1 MSLLRSTL
9 NKRYTPSCDDSSDLE
24 IIDDSEPEREGKR
37 QRARLEKAQ
46 LKQPAPASIDVEKS
60 ILLPPPQAS
69 TPSAPTQSASEA
81 SSSAVSN
88 IPPEDATQDLSI
100 TPDSPVILSV
110 PTRRIAPPPWL
121 VSKDSQPVSPVQ
133 PRSDKRT
140 LTKSSS
146 QPSPVKK
153 LNADSFMF
161 QKRPNGTRSISYS
174 TSRSGD
180 SSKST
185 DPDIVGPSKP
195 KPAPSA
201 KPSASLKA
209 FSLSATNGPSSP
221 DATFSSDQIT
231 SLSSCVVCSNS
242 WTVRKQAKSKWSHI
256 TTCARKNGCGN
267 EALYMKLIAAIV
279 EASDETARKATKNK
293 GKEKEKEPA
302 GQRAPTKRRGRRK
315 EPAPSSLRPVE
326 EAQRA
331 ILQNSILLL
340 GDGTSQQDENEPR
353 SAVVT
358 QQEQEQPD
366 DESCHIPATQTFAP
380 SRIGGRSKFF
390 GSTASVLNTDSASGL
405 LYAGEPRSLFSDYD
419 ASPRAPPLQAAVDL
433 DHSIAISPPPS
444 PPDSPA
450 LSANSSIISISTSNH
465 DSTSSEERFLANHA
479 ESPAPSESSGSVL
492 VLDSSVEGSC
502 SPVLDD
508 EPLEWN
514 SQEGVY
520 MWEDYVERPVSP
532 TDGLIDGLLG
542 LSVQDTQTV
551 HPNMEPRGRSLRAL
565 RASSP
570 SPVVRLLSQ
579 SSSPEQLLAS
589 ILPSTTRSTR
599 SSSSEQA
606 LAIMPS
612 KNKPKA
618 KPKGKQPA
626 SPSPPKPRKKKKAAV
641 YALEDV
647 QDEQEDVAHSKDI
660 DETLLTMITND
671 ETLYLRILR
680 YEPIKFEDLFDMAVL
695 NGVPKHGLQI
705 KLKAFLDSQCIN
717 FYSGDN
723 IGRRKRHP

>member
-1 MSLLRSTL
+1 MSLLRTTL
-9 NKRYTPSCDDSSDLE
+9 NKRYAPNCDDSSDLE
-24 IIDDSEPEREGKR
+24 IIDDSEPEREEKR

-46 LKQPAPASIDVEKS
+46 LKQPAPASINAEKS
-60 ILLPPPQAS
+60 ILPSLPQAS

-100 TPDSPVILSV
+100 APDSPVILSA

-121 VSKDSQPVSPVQ
+121 VSKDPQPVSPVQ
-133 PRSDKRT
+133 PRSDKYT

-161 QKRPNGTRSISYS
+161 QKRPSGTRSISYS

-185 DPDIVGPSKP
+185 DPDMSGSKP
-195 KPAPSA
+195 KPVPSA
-201 KPSASLKA
+201 KRSASLKA

-279 EASDETARKATKNK
+279 EASDEKARKATENK
-293 GKEKEKEPA
+293 GKEKEKEST

-340 GDGTSQQDENEPR
+340 GDDTSQQDENEPR
-353 SAVVT
+353 STVAT
-358 QQEQEQPD
+358 QQEQEQLD

-405 LYAGEPRSLFSDYD
+405 LYADEPRSLFSDYD
-419 ASPRAPPLQAAVDL
+419 ASPRAPSLQAAVDF
-433 DHSIAISPPPS
+433 DHSIAISPPS

-465 DSTSSEERFLANHA
+465 GSTSSEEGFLANRA
-479 ESPAPSESSGSVL
+479 ESPARSESSGSVL
-492 VLDSSVEGSC
+492 VLDSSVEQSC

-551 HPNMEPRGRSLRAL
+551 YPNMEPHGRSLRAL

-579 SSSPEQLLAS
+579 SSSPERLLAS
-589 ILPSTTRSTR
+589 TLPSTARSTR
-599 SSSSEQA
+599 SSSSERP

-612 KNKPKA
+612 KSKPRAKPKA
-618 KPKGKQPA
+618 KQPA
-626 SPSPPKPRKKKKAAV
+626 SLPPPKPGKKKKAAV
-641 YALEDV
+641 YALEDA

-660 DETLLTMITND
+660 DETLLNMITND

-680 YEPIKFEDLFDMAVL
+680 YEPIKFEDLFDMAVS
-695 NGVPKHGLQI
+695 NGAPKHGLQI